1 MDRHTAREIA
11 AMLDGEACQ
20 LENEAWIVV
29 MERADGRVVVLSET
43 SVEEY
48 PDRASVAT
56 GHCYACI
63 SLT

>member
-1 MDRHTAREIA
+1 MDSHTAREIA

-20 LENEAWIVV
+20 LENETWVV
-29 MERADGRVVVLSET
+29 VIARADGRVVTLSET

-48 PDRASVAT
+48 PDREAVAK
-56 GHCYACI
+56 GRCYACI